1 MKLIK
6 TLTLV
11 SLLLALPACSASTHY
26 VSPPPVPQL
35 AKPDSALTKDCSN
48 PVDIGSGALTQEQAE
63 TFWIKDRQ
71 SLIDCRRRHA
81 ALRDFYAERDSRL
94 AGQK

>member
-1 MKLIK
+1 
-6 TLTLV
+6 
-11 SLLLALPACSASTHY
+11 
-26 VSPPPVPQL
+26 
-35 AKPDSALTKDCSN
+35 LTKDCNN
-48 PVDIGSGALTQEQAE
+48 PVDIGSGTLTQEQAE

-71 SLIDCRRRHA
+71 SLISCRKSKS